1 LARLELWKNAWKGLK
16 TPVNE
21 LVQSTTL
28 LRVIIA
34 DDEAVIRMGLKSM
47 VISLGYRVVETAANG
62 DDALEKARRLKP
74 DLLLLDIKMPGKDGL
89 TVAEILAEEMPLPI
103 IMLTAYTE
111 KSLIERAVNASVMG
125 YLVKPINEGKLRPMI
140 EVAIERFKEMQNVA
154 QEAYKLR
161 ERLESRELVEA
172 AKKILVAT
180 GLSESEAY
188 HRLQMTAREKRRPMR
203 QVAEAIIAVGQK
215 FAA

>member
-1 LARLELWKNAWKGLK
+1 MKEKDIKQ
-16 TPVNE
+16 P
-21 LVQSTTL
+21 

-47 VISLGYRVVETAANG
+47 VAALGYRVVETAANG
-62 DDALEKARRLKP
+62 DDALEKAKRLKP

-111 KSLIERAVNASVMG
+111 QKLIERAVNASVMG
-125 YLVKPINEGKLRPMI
+125 YLVKPITESKLGPMI
-140 EVAIERFKEMQNVA
+140 EVALDRFQATQSVA

-161 ERLESRELVEA
+161 NQLESRELVDA

-203 QVAEAIIAVGQK
+203 QVAEAIIAVGQR
-215 FAA
+215 FAV